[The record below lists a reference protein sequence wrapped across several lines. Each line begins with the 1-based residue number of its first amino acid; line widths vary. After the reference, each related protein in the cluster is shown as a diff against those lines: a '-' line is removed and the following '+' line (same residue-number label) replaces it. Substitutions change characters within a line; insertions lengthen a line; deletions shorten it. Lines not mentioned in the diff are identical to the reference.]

1 MEVFVLKA
9 TGMIRKID
17 DLGRV
22 VIPKEIRKTLRV
34 REGDP
39 MEIYVEKDGEIIL
52 KRFAPLGDIVD
63 EVITLADVLAKNTGF
78 SVYITDTQTVIAAN
92 SKSKRN
98 NLDRQIS
105 EELLN
110 LLEERMLYI
119 NKGDN
124 EIKITDKDTENTY
137 LSQVISP
144 ILSDGDIIGSIILFS
159 EGTRK
164 NPTDAE
170 LKILQVATDFL
181 SNQM

>member
-1 MEVFVLKA
+1 MKA

-22 VIPKEIRKTLRV
+22 VIPKEIRKTLRI

-39 MEIYVEKDGEIIL
+39 MEIYVEKNGEIIL

-63 EVITLADVLAKNTGF
+63 QVICLADVLAKNTGL
-78 SVYITDTQTVIAAN
+78 SVYITDTQTVIAVN
-92 SKSKRN
+92 SKTKKG
-98 NLDRQIS
+98 NLDRAIS

-110 LLEERMLYI
+110 VLEERTLYI

-124 EIKITDKDTENTY
+124 EIKITDKDADNTY

-144 ILSDGDIIGSIILFS
+144 IISDGDIIGSIILFS

-164 NPTDAE
+164 NLTDTE
-170 LKILQVATDFL
+170 LKMLQVATDFL

>member
-1 MEVFVLKA
+1 MKA
-9 TGMIRKID
+9 TGIIRKID

-22 VIPKEIRKTLRV
+22 VIPKEIRKTLRI

-39 MEIYVEKDGEIIL
+39 MEIYVEKNGEIIL

-63 EVITLADVLAKNTGF
+63 EVICLADVLAKNTGF
-78 SVYITDTQTVIAAN
+78 SVYITDTQTVIAVS
-92 SKSKRN
+92 SKNKKN
-98 NLDRQIS
+98 NLDRQIT

-110 LLEERMLYI
+110 ILEERSLFI
-119 NKGDN
+119 NKGEN
-124 EIKITDKDTENTY
+124 EIKITEKDSANSY

-144 ILSDGDIIGSIILFS
+144 IISDGDIIGSIIFFS

-164 NPTDAE
+164 NATETE
-170 LKILQVATDFL
+170 LKMLQVATEFL

>member
-1 MEVFVLKA
+1 MKA

-22 VIPKEIRKTLRV
+22 VIPKEIRKTLRI

-39 MEIYVEKDGEIIL
+39 MEIYVEKNGEIIL

-63 EVITLADVLAKNTGF
+63 QVICLADVLAKNTGL
-78 SVYITDTQTVIAAN
+78 SVYITDTQTVIAVN
-92 SKSKRN
+92 SKTKKG
-98 NLDRQIS
+98 NLDRAIS

-110 LLEERMLYI
+110 VLEERTLYI

-124 EIKITDKDTENTY
+124 EIKITDKDAENTY

-144 ILSDGDIIGSIILFS
+144 IISDGDIIGSIILFS

-164 NPTDAE
+164 NLTDTE
-170 LKILQVATDFL
+170 LKMLQVATDFL

>member
-1 MEVFVLKA
+1 MKA

-22 VIPKEIRKTLRV
+22 VIPKEIRKTLRI

-39 MEIYVEKDGEIIL
+39 MEIYVEKNGEIIL

-63 EVITLADVLAKNTGF
+63 EVICLAEVLAKNTGF
-78 SVYITDTQTVIAAN
+78 SVYITDTQTVIAVS
-92 SKSKRN
+92 SKTKKN

-105 EELLN
+105 DELLA
-110 LLEERMLYI
+110 LMEERALFI
-119 NKGDN
+119 NRGEN
-124 EIKITDKDTENTY
+124 EIKITEKDGEHTY

-144 ILSDGDIIGSIILFS
+144 IISDGDIIGSIILFS

-164 NPTDAE
+164 NITESE
-170 LKILQVATDFL
+170 LKMLQVATDFL

>member
-1 MEVFVLKA
+1 MKA

-22 VIPKEIRKTLRV
+22 VIPKEIRKTLRI

-39 MEIYVEKDGEIIL
+39 MEIYVEKNGEIIL

-63 EVITLADVLAKNTGF
+63 EVICLADVLAKNTGF
-78 SVYITDTQTVIAAN
+78 SVYITDTQTVIAVN
-92 SKSKRN
+92 SKSKKG
-98 NLDRQIS
+98 NLDRQIT
-105 EELLN
+105 EQLLN
-110 LLEERMLYI
+110 ILEERALYI

-124 EIKITDKDTENTY
+124 EVGITEKDGPNSY
-137 LSQVISP
+137 ASQVISP
-144 ILSDGDIIGSIILFS
+144 IISDGDIIGSIIFFS

-164 NPTDAE
+164 NATDTE
-170 LKILQVATDFL
+170 LKMLQVATDFL

>member
-1 MEVFVLKA
+1 LKA
-9 TGMIRKID
+9 TGIIRKID

-22 VIPKEIRKTLRV
+22 VIPKEIRKTLRI

-39 MEIYVEKDGEIIL
+39 MEIYVEKNGEIIL

-63 EVITLADVLAKNTGF
+63 EVICLANVLAKNTGF
-78 SVYITDTQTVIAAN
+78 SVYITDTQTVIAVS
-92 SKSKRN
+92 SKNKKN
-98 NLDRQIS
+98 NLDRQIT

-110 LLEERMLYI
+110 ILEERSLFI
-119 NKGDN
+119 NKGEN
-124 EIKITDKDTENTY
+124 EIKITEKDSANSY

-144 ILSDGDIIGSIILFS
+144 IISDGDIIGSIIFFS

-164 NPTDAE
+164 NATETE
-170 LKILQVATDFL
+170 LKMLQVATEFL

>member
-1 MEVFVLKA
+1 LKA

-22 VIPKEIRKTLRV
+22 VIPKEIRKTLRI

-39 MEIYVEKDGEIIL
+39 MEIYVEKNGEIIL

-63 EVITLADVLAKNTGF
+63 EVICLANVLAKNTGF
-78 SVYITDTQTVIAAN
+78 SVYITDTQTVIAVS
-92 SKSKRN
+92 SKNKKN
-98 NLDRQIS
+98 NLDRQIT

-110 LLEERMLYI
+110 ILEERSLFI
-119 NKGDN
+119 NKGEN
-124 EIKITDKDTENTY
+124 EIKITEKDSANSY

-144 ILSDGDIIGSIILFS
+144 IISDGDIIGSIIFFS

-164 NPTDAE
+164 NATETE
-170 LKILQVATDFL
+170 LKMLQVATEFL